1 NQFSLFLW
9 SPGVNIGI
17 NGTATL
23 EQDIIIGPNNVNGGP
38 FTDFISQGFNVS
50 VTNNLNSS
58 NLGTITV
65 AIGNSA
71 GPVLAPVS
79 LIALLDADVVS
90 TPGGADNNLDG
101 SGPGTNHGSADQ
113 FQVDNPFSILG
124 NIIAGSLD
132 NTDHI
137 GAGPDNVSMALHYSF
152 AGFGADQELL
162 ATFSF
167 SSFDNGGLPHF
178 RVSNHLFFFSA
189 PPATSHPPP
198 PPDATPP
205 CP

>member
-1 NQFSLFLW
+1 MIRRTHSYHRIGSGAVLLVWLSLALLLFVQQRVAVALNIDINQFSLYLW

-79 LIALLDADVVS
+79 HA
-90 TPGGADNNLDG
+90 
-101 SGPGTNHGSADQ
+101 
-113 FQVDNPFSILG
+113 
-124 NIIAGSLD
+124 
-132 NTDHI
+132 
-137 GAGPDNVSMALHYSF
+137 GAGDPRPLGHRRRHD
-152 AGFGADQELL
+152 
-162 ATFSF
+162 
-167 SSFDNGGLPHF
+167 GGSQDSPTL
-178 RVSNHLFFFSA
+178 
-189 PPATSHPPP
+189 
-198 PPDATPP
+198 
-205 CP
+205 